1 MTSRAS
7 FPALLLPSAE
17 AAVADD
23 LVAALG
29 GPERLCVLRDLHDPG
44 SVLAHWVARA
54 DHAGTAI
61 VWIDG
66 ESAAPTAAAFWL
78 RALTQAHARGLLPD
92 AVLYR
97 EITALSEAPEMAVAA
112 LIRALREADPPVTL
126 VVNGFPRDTTV
137 SDRIAADLLEVLGE
151 LATMRCVVATR
162 SATAFETPNTAV
174 SRRVIAQQDFAST
187 ASALATTPLEVAERM
202 GEPGLRRLVAE
213 LALAPAVS
221 AALIAEVTG
230 RGDAEA
236 LLRRLEQAGA
246 GHRGEAGDGTQL
258 FRFRTAVREQA
269 LADLSAQDPR
279 RLAELR
285 RLIARWL
292 FDELKDDLSALEYA
306 LDARDL
312 EFAAHVALR
321 AFPFRREE
329 GSRVV
334 ALLRRIPAVQ
344 IHRHPLLALWYGLV
358 LNAEPATQRR
368 APEFF
373 ASAALM
379 SRVQA
384 RRLGPLETAV
394 HRGLESLVW
403 RMLGQERRMAEAA
416 RRCVDLLDGLPSDPR
431 LAEIVGTVLYQSA
444 ISALYAREHPTARRA
459 FALLVEF
466 SERHDFRHRRNAA
479 LAGLALLETLEGRV
493 RAARRSL
500 AAIVDADWPETW
512 RDGYMGAPARIA
524 RAWTMI
530 DDADPAAALAELDVL
545 DPHLQTIEHWDLILT
560 PRVIAKTMLRRR
572 QEAAHRF
579 QRTCSTRVRRSTLP
593 AARER
598 LAVTSV
604 LLDLLAGAAPEP
616 PRAGSRR
623 PSSLLRTL
631 LSLQT
636 PADGPLPAAG
646 AHPIEE
652 MLAAIA
658 DVRRALR
665 SGEARAAHE
674 AGARIAATVAEH
686 ELRWPLQLMT
696 APDRERLLALLVAAD
711 ERGTAEVLR
720 RDFDAFDARPEPI
733 AEDHAHPVLS
743 PREAIVLQALAET
756 ASRAEIAERL
766 FVSVNTVKAQL
777 RSLYRKLG
785 VTTRDEALARAAVL
799 RLLDPPEAR

>member
-1 MTSRAS
+1 M
-7 FPALLLPSAE
+7 LLPSTE
-17 AAVADD
+17 AVVADD
-23 LVAALG
+23 LVAALD
-29 GPERLCVLRDLHDPG
+29 GPERLCVLRDLRDPS

-54 DHAGTAI
+54 DHANTAI

-66 ESAAPTAAAFWL
+66 ESASSTAAAFWL

-97 EITALSEAPEMAVAA
+97 EIIGLSEAPDMAVAA
-112 LIRALREADPPVTL
+112 LTRVLREVDRPVTL
-126 VVNGFPRDTTV
+126 VVSGFPRDTTV
-137 SDRIAADLLEVLGE
+137 SDRIAVDLLDVLGR
-151 LATMRCVVATR
+151 LPTMRCVVATS
-162 SATAFETPNTAV
+162 SATALETRGASV
-174 SRRVIAQQDFAST
+174 SRRTIVQQDFAPT
-187 ASALATTPLEVAERM
+187 ASALVTTPLEVAERM
-202 GEPGLRRLVAE
+202 GEPGLSQLVAE
-213 LALAPAVS
+213 LALAPAVD
-221 AALIAEVTG
+221 AALIADVTG
-230 RGDAEA
+230 RSDAEA
-236 LLRRLEQAGA
+236 LLRRLEHAGA
-246 GHRGEAGDGTQL
+246 GHRGEAGDGTLL
-258 FRFRTAVREQA
+258 FRFRTAVRERA
-269 LADLSAQDPR
+269 LADVGERDPR

-285 RLIARWL
+285 RVIARWL
-292 FDELKDDLSALEYA
+292 FDELKDDISALEYA
-306 LDARDL
+306 LEARDL

-334 ALLRRIPAVQ
+334 TLLRRVPAVQ

-373 ASAALM
+373 ASAAVM

-384 RRLGPLETAV
+384 RSIGPLETAV

-416 RRCVDLLDGLPSDPR
+416 RRCVELLDGLPTDPR

-444 ISALYAREHPTARRA
+444 ISALRARDHSTARRA

-466 SERHDFRHRRNAA
+466 SERHEFRHRRNAA

-493 RAARRSL
+493 HAARRSL
-500 AAIVDADWPETW
+500 AAIVDADWPQTW

-524 RAWTMI
+524 RAWSMI

-545 DPHLQTIEHWDLILT
+545 DPHLETIEHWDLILT
-560 PRVIAKTMLRRR
+560 PRVIAKTMLGRR

-579 QRTCSTRVRRSTLP
+579 QRTSSTRVRRSTLP

-598 LAVTSV
+598 VAVTGV
-604 LLDLLAGAAPEP
+604 LLDLLTGTAPAP
-616 PRAGSRR
+616 PRGTRR
-623 PSSLLRTL
+623 PSSLLRTVL
-631 LSLQT
+631 ALQSSSH
-636 PADGPLPAAG
+636 DPLAAAG
-646 AHPIEE
+646 RTPIEE

-665 SGEARAAHE
+665 RGEANAAHE

-686 ELRWPLQLMT
+686 GLRWPLQLMT
-696 APDRERLLALLVAAD
+696 AADRERILALLVAAD
-711 ERGTAEVLR
+711 EHGTAEVLR
-720 RDFDAFDARPEPI
+720 AGFDAFDPRSEPA

-756 ASRAEIAERL
+756 ASRAEIADRL

-785 VTTRDEALARAAVL
+785 VTTRDDALARAAIL
-799 RLLDPPEAR
+799 RLLDPPEVR